1 MNSEVSLAAKSRKIV
16 FAIGLAWVILAF
28 GQLTTSSLSLNSASG
43 SNSGASV
50 LWGEAQPT
58 RSDEW
63 LRSTPYWIG
72 QWNDDHSADLLTPL
86 EFRSQPTPLKTMT
99 NWLMYPEAEI
109 AKKFPTRVGF
119 PLLWWAPVAL
129 SAISIS
135 LLLLRL
141 TRSISVTGGLTAVTI
156 FSPAVAW
163 WSFSPLEILWPAASC
178 LLLTDRAFRTWR
190 SAAFA
195 WSRSFK
201 PLVLAVCAGIVASRL
216 AFTYQPWAIITI
228 LVFTGIAFDFLIR
241 PNGLKRFAPL
251 LVAVTLTSVVMATI
265 RLLLIREQYL
275 VLASTVYP
283 GQRRVSGGGATIPFF
298 SGIFGGLNQ
307 TDQFSQSVTGTN
319 LSEVA
324 RGWTIL
330 LVPFLLIVTFASVRS
345 LIFRARRRRIVVATT
360 VPLGTAVATILVLS
374 WTFLEWPGALTVAN
388 PLTFVTADRAAQILG
403 VLAPIIL
410 ATALP
415 VILNSFG
422 LKVQML
428 ASASAFLCVV
438 LFATQA
444 GNKLKGNFPPLN
456 SSQILAI
463 SLLAALA
470 ISLTMVARTTKLG
483 LLIAIMAGLSSIAWV
498 NPINRGLGDLVL
510 APAVAEIREAVST
523 GGGRAATDNFFVDAV
538 LAANGLPQ
546 LSGLQTWGPN
556 EEQWLLLD
564 STREFEASWNRGTSY
579 LRFEWASPGEA
590 FSVRDQGDQIFVR
603 IDPCDTRLDNF
614 RLTTVISVSPRED
627 DCLEKQLDFVWGGI
641 TNWVYLR
648 K

>member
-1 MNSEVSLAAKSRKIV
+1 MNSEVSLETRSRKIV
-16 FAIGLAWVILAF
+16 FSIGIIWLVLAF

-43 SNSGASV
+43 SNSNASV

-72 QWNDDHSADLLTPL
+72 QWNDNHSSDLLTPL
-86 EFRSQPTPLKTMT
+86 EFRSESTRLKTLT

-109 AKKFPTRVGF
+109 AKKLPTRAGF

-141 TRSISVTGGLTAVTI
+141 TRSITITGGLTAVTI
-156 FSPAVAW
+156 LSPAVAW

-178 LLLTDRAFRTWR
+178 LLLVDRAFRTWR
-190 SAAFA
+190 SASFQ
-195 WSRSFK
+195 WSRGFK
-201 PLVLAVCAGIVASRL
+201 PLVFATCAGIVASRL
-216 AFTYQPWAIITI
+216 AFTYQPWAIVTI

-241 PNGLKRFAPL
+241 PNGIKRFAPL
-251 LVAVTLTSVVMATI
+251 LVAVTLTSILMATM
-265 RLLLIREQYL
+265 RLLVIREQYL

-283 GQRRVSGGGATIPFF
+283 GQRRASGGGATIPFF

-307 TDQFSQSVTGTN
+307 IDEFSQSVVGTN

-330 LVPFLLIVTFASVRS
+330 LVPFLLIVTFAGVQSLVFRS
-345 LIFRARRRRIVVATT
+345 RRRRIIVVTT
-360 VPLGTAVATILVLS
+360 VPLGTAIATILVLL
-374 WTFLEWPGALTVAN
+374 WTFFEWPSALTVAN

-410 ATALP
+410 ATSLP

-422 LKVQML
+422 LKVQVL
-428 ASASAFLCVV
+428 ASATAFLCVF
-438 LFATQA
+438 LIATRA
-444 GNKLKGNFPPLN
+444 GNKLRANLPPLDP
-456 SSQILAI
+456 SQILGI
-463 SLLAALA
+463 SLLAAFA
-470 ISLTMVARTTKLG
+470 ISLTMVARTAKFG
-483 LLIAIMAGLSSIAWV
+483 LLVAIVAGLSSIAWV

-510 APAVAEIREAVST
+510 APAVADIREAVLA
-523 GGGRAATDNFFVDAV
+523 GGGRAATDNFFVDAI

-546 LSGLQTWGPN
+546 LSGLQSWGPN

-564 STREFEASWNRGTSY
+564 RTREFEASWNRGTSY
-579 LRFEWASPGEA
+579 LRFEWGSSGEA

-603 IDPCDTRLDNF
+603 IDPCDSRLDNYQ
-614 RLTTVISVSPRED
+614 LSTVISVAPRED
-627 DCLEKQLDFVWGGI
+627 ACLEKQFDFVWGGI